1 MARTMILATCAALLL
16 ATPALAATPQA
27 GKRYS
32 GPTSQGKKV
41 ALRAGT
47 GDEAKTVRTFF
58 IRWSVRCPAGKST
71 FTYRAQAKLERLTLG
86 PRGGFTGKV
95 FYQDS
100 NLGKG
105 FSANVFVRLAGRFT
119 SSSLAS
125 GKWRGA
131 VRLFKNG
138 DQVAY
143 CRSSL
148 ISWRA
153 ALEQ

>member
-1 MARTMILATCAALLL
+1 MVRTVILATCAALLV
-16 ATPALAATPQA
+16 AAPALAATPKA

-32 GPTSQGKKV
+32 GPTSQSKKV

-47 GDEAKTVRTFF
+47 GADADTVRTFF
-58 IRWSVRCPAGKST
+58 IRWSVRCPGTKLVYS
-71 FTYRAQAKLERLTLG
+71 AQAKIEDLTLG
-86 PRGGFTGKV
+86 RRGGFRGSGLYK
-95 FYQDS
+95 DKD
-100 NLGKG
+100 LGKG
-105 FSANVFVRLAGRFT
+105 FSASVFVRLAGRFP
-119 SSSLAS
+119 SSTLAT